1 MLSIQTVIHI
11 LSEALGV
18 KAAKVTDPADMQAA
32 VDEMLAYDGAY
43 VLEVLIDKYER
54 VTPMVPSGKANNEM
68 EGLS

>member
-1 MLSIQTVIHI
+1 MK

-32 VDEMLAYDGAY
+32 VDEMLAYDGPY

>member
-1 MLSIQTVIHI
+1 MK

-18 KAAKVTDPADMQAA
+18 KAAKVTDPADMQTAI
-32 VDEMLAYDGAY
+32 DEMLAYDGAY